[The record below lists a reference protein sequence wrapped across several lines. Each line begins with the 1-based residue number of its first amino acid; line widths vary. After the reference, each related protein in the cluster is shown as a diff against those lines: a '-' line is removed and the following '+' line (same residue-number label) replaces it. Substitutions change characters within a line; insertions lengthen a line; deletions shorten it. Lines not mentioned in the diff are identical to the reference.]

1 MAEHGWVEFFSHEHG
16 RCFWKDEATA
26 ETTWEMP
33 AAVANALPED
43 ARCWR
48 KYFSREHGNFYW
60 HNQDTGEFAWSEPRA
75 LFALKTPAEQAQDLA
90 SAWGRMGLG
99 VDAMSGLRAML
110 RGVGRPRSSFGD
122 GQLRSPFPK
131 CAYEDVYT
139 AAGEPLPV
147 VQDSGGVDRDP
158 AATMNYLAG
167 KLKEGRDVYFEFD
180 AVSAGAAVAWL
191 ARPEAP
197 GDGDPWPKLHTYA
210 AFAFPDRT
218 RAQGDAL
225 SALAGAAERDEAILR
240 SDERLGDDATRAEF
254 LLLLALRTV
263 KSDPSPRSHA
273 VERFARAVIT
283 LAADCAP
290 VGTLPLVLES
300 WSAAEYPMRDYKAL
314 NKFVTQTEVYAKH
327 ARNAATARIEAAALA
342 VALGGRP
349 AAAKP
354 ATAWYGDAVRRAE
367 ALRDAVP
374 YSIPKTWTLELLRAT
389 SRFSWPLVVH
399 VCDTEGCSCP
409 GGWLYRSMPW
419 GDEIGANI
427 KGDELALVE
436 EALDTRR
443 RLKSVAAGSD
453 EAAALRASLKA
464 ARVALLDK
472 GIREQVRRPD
482 E

>member
-191 ARPEAP
+191 AR
-197 GDGDPWPKLHTYA
+197 
-210 AFAFPDRT
+210 
-218 RAQGDAL
+218 
-225 SALAGAAERDEAILR
+225 
-240 SDERLGDDATRAEF
+240 
-254 LLLLALRTV
+254 
-263 KSDPSPRSHA
+263 
-273 VERFARAVIT
+273 
-283 LAADCAP
+283 
-290 VGTLPLVLES
+290 
-300 WSAAEYPMRDYKAL
+300 
-314 NKFVTQTEVYAKH
+314 
-327 ARNAATARIEAAALA
+327 
-342 VALGGRP
+342 
-349 AAAKP
+349 
-354 ATAWYGDAVRRAE
+354 
-367 ALRDAVP
+367 
-374 YSIPKTWTLELLRAT
+374 
-389 SRFSWPLVVH
+389 
-399 VCDTEGCSCP
+399 
-409 GGWLYRSMPW
+409 
-419 GDEIGANI
+419 
-427 KGDELALVE
+427 
-436 EALDTRR
+436 
-443 RLKSVAAGSD
+443 
-453 EAAALRASLKA
+453 
-464 ARVALLDK
+464 ALLCT
-472 GIREQVRRPD
+472 IPQRTA
-482 E
+482 